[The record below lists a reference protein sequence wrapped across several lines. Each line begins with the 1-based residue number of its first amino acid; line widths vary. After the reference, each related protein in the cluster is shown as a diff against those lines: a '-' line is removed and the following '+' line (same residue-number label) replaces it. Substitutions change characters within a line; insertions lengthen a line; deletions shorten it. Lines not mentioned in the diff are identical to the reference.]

1 MEITIFGKG
10 NMGQAIGKNF
20 AEAGNTVQYY
30 GSKDTAQQ
38 LGDIVIMAVPYPALA
53 ALAKQYQAELAGKI
67 VVDITNP
74 LNFETWDELVVP
86 ADSSAAQ
93 QLQELLPE
101 SKVLKAFNTNF
112 AATLQSGKIGELPT
126 TVLVAGDDED
136 AKETFKSALASSALR
151 VLNAG
156 KLKRAREMEATGFL
170 QMTLAASEQIGWDG
184 GFGVVGTNK

>member
-20 AEAGNTVQYY
+20 AEAGNNVQYY

-38 LGDIVIMAVPYPALA
+38 LGDIVVMAVPYPALA
-53 ALAKQYQAELAGKI
+53 ALAKQYQAELTGKI

-170 QMTLAASEQIGWDG
+170 QMTLAASEKIGWDG
-184 GFGVVGTNK
+184 GFGIVGVNQ

>member
-20 AEAGNTVQYY
+20 ADAGNDVQYY
-30 GSKDTAQQ
+30 GSKDTAER

-53 ALAKQYQAELAGKI
+53 ALAKQYQTKLAGKI

-74 LNFETWDELVVP
+74 LNFETFDELVVP

-93 QLQELLPE
+93 QLQKLLPA
-101 SKVLKAFNTNF
+101 STVLKAFNTTF
-112 AATLQSGKIGELPT
+112 VATLQSGKIGDLPT

-136 AKETFKSALASSALR
+136 AKETFKAALADSALR
-151 VLNAG
+151 VLDAG
-156 KLKRAREMEATGFL
+156 KLKRARELESLGFL
-170 QMTLAASEQIGWDG
+170 QLTLVASEKIGWDG
-184 GFGVVGTNK
+184 GFGIVGVNQ

>member
-30 GSKDTAQQ
+30 GSKDIAQH

-53 ALAKQYQAELAGKI
+53 ALAKQYQTELAGKI

-74 LNFETWDELVVP
+74 LNFETFDELVVP
-86 ADSSAAQ
+86 TDSSSAE
-93 QLQELLPE
+93 QLQKLLPA
-101 SKVLKAFNTNF
+101 STVLKAFNTTF
-112 AATLQSGKIGELPT
+112 AATLQSGKIGDLPT
-126 TVLVAGDDED
+126 AVLVAGDDED
-136 AKETFKSALASSALR
+136 TKATFKSALASSTLR

-156 KLKRAREMEATGFL
+156 KLKRAREMEANGFL
-170 QMTLAASEQIGWDG
+170 QMTLAASKQIGWDG
-184 GFGVVGTNK
+184 GFGVVGANK

>member
-20 AEAGNTVQYY
+20 AEAGNNVQYY

-38 LGDIVIMAVPYPALA
+38 LGNIVVMAVPYPALA

-126 TVLVAGDDED
+126 TVLVAGDDEE
-136 AKETFKSALASSALR
+136 AKAAFKSALASSALR

-170 QMTLAASEQIGWDG
+170 QMTLAASKQIGWDG
-184 GFGVVGTNK
+184 GFGVVGNNK

>member
-20 AEAGNTVQYY
+20 AEAGNNVQYY

-38 LGDIVIMAVPYPALA
+38 LGDIVVMAVPYPALA

-74 LNFETWDELVVP
+74 LNFETWDKLVVP

-126 TVLVAGDDED
+126 TVLVAGDDEE
-136 AKETFKSALASSALR
+136 AKAAFKSALASSALR

-156 KLKRAREMEATGFL
+156 KLKRARELESLGFL
-170 QMTLAASEQIGWDG
+170 QLTLAASEKIGWDG
-184 GFGVVGTNK
+184 GFGIVGVNQ

>member
-20 AEAGNTVQYY
+20 AEAGNNVQYY
-30 GSKDTAQQ
+30 GSKDIAEH
-38 LGDIVIMAVPYPALA
+38 LGDIVVMAVPYPALA

-74 LNFETWDELVVP
+74 LNYDTWDELVVP

-93 QLQELLPE
+93 QLQKLLPE
-101 SKVLKAFNTNF
+101 SKVLKAFNTTF

-136 AKETFKSALASSALR
+136 AKAAFKSALASSALQ

-156 KLKRAREMEATGFL
+156 KLKQAREMEATGFL
-170 QMTLAASEQIGWDG
+170 
-184 GFGVVGTNK
+184 

>member
-1 MEITIFGKG
+1 M
-10 NMGQAIGKNF
+10 
-20 AEAGNTVQYY
+20 
-30 GSKDTAQQ
+30 
-38 LGDIVIMAVPYPALA
+38 
-53 ALAKQYQAELAGKI
+53 
-67 VVDITNP
+67 
-74 LNFETWDELVVP
+74 NFETWDELVVP

-136 AKETFKSALASSALR
+136 AKETFKSALASSALQ

-184 GFGVVGTNK
+184 GFGVVCTNK

>member
-20 AEAGNTVQYY
+20 AEAGNNVQYY

-38 LGDIVIMAVPYPALA
+38 LGDIVVMAVPYPALA

-126 TVLVAGDDED
+126 TVLVAGDDEE
-136 AKETFKSALASSALR
+136 AKAAFKSALASSALR
-151 VLNAG
+151 VLNTG

-184 GFGVVGTNK
+184 DFGVVGTNK

>member
-10 NMGQAIGKNF
+10 NMGQTIGKNF
-20 AEAGNTVQYY
+20 AEAGNNVQYY
-30 GSKDTAQQ
+30 GSKDIAEH
-38 LGDIVIMAVPYPALA
+38 LGDIVVMAVPYPALA

-93 QLQELLPE
+93 QLQKLLPE

-136 AKETFKSALASSALR
+136 AKETFKSALASGVLR

-156 KLKRAREMEATGFL
+156 KLKRAREMESLGFL
-170 QMTLAASEQIGWDG
+170 QLTLAASEKIGWDG
-184 GFGVVGTNK
+184 GFGIVGVNQ

>member
-1 MEITIFGKG
+1 
-10 NMGQAIGKNF
+10 
-20 AEAGNTVQYY
+20 
-30 GSKDTAQQ
+30 
-38 LGDIVIMAVPYPALA
+38 MAVPYPALA

-74 LNFETWDELVVP
+74 LNYDTWDELVVP

-93 QLQELLPE
+93 QLQKLLPE
-101 SKVLKAFNTNF
+101 SKVLKAFNTTF

-136 AKETFKSALASSALR
+136 AKAAFKSALASSALQ

-170 QMTLAASEQIGWDG
+170 QMTLAASKQIGWDG
-184 GFGVVGTNK
+184 GFGVIGANK